1 LPVYPRFEAESIGE
15 IEGAVFGLAAQ
26 SYAQMMDPS
35 KRGKIVPLYSGKI
48 RYEREPLRRENWQ
61 SAYTTAVLGKGD
73 CEDLAAYRVAEL
85 RAKGVLAFPVV
96 TQINP
101 SLRHVTVRYLDPKTK
116 AWVSEDPSKRL
127 GM

>member
-1 LPVYPRFEAESIGE
+1 MPIYPRFEVESIGE

-26 SYAQMMDPS
+26 SYAQMTDPQ
-35 KRGKIVPLYSGKI
+35 KRGKIVPLYSGAI

-61 SAYTTAVLGKGD
+61 SAYTTATRGKGD

-85 RAKGVLAFPVV
+85 RAKGILAFPVV
-96 TQINP
+96 RQINP
-101 SLRHVTVRYLDPKTK
+101 SLRHVTVRYLDPRTK
-116 AWVSEDPSKRL
+116 AWVHEDPSKKL